1 MKIVRVN
8 REFENSTPARVHRPT
23 GTILLAPSFFDHSEI
38 EQDFILGHELG
49 HYVLQTKNE
58 ELADWYACKQLVDKH
73 GIKAT
78 FRALNNSLFDTNAS
92 DKRRLSLFNK
102 LVMYDKLKNNNK
114 MNMETLQYEQV
125 YDNYTDSMIDVDF
138 SGFEDAN
145 GFHYTNDYVCE
156 NYDAPI
162 QELEATDYVN
172 WCRYYGV
179 DMSDADNS
187 KKEARAAKKAA
198 KAEKKAQKEANK
210 QAKID
215 AKLARQQAR
224 TNVIQSRADKNQA
237 KAEGIKAGT
246 WQGAGGA
253 IKEGLGK
260 ALDTVKGIFGKGG
273 DSGDVMVDE
282 NGNPIYADGESGG
295 NKKILLY
302 VGIGV
307 AVIAVVVVVILVMKK
322 KK

>member
-8 REFENSTPARVHRPT
+8 QEFENSTPARVHRPT
-23 GTILLAPSFFDHSEI
+23 GTILLAPSFFDHSDI
-38 EQDFILGHELG
+38 EQDFILNHEIG
-49 HYVLQTKNE
+49 HYILQTKNE
-58 ELADWYACKQLVDKH
+58 ELADWYAGKKLVDKY

-78 FRALNNSLFDTNAS
+78 FRALNNSLFDTKTS
-92 DKRRLSLFNK
+92 DKRRISLFNK
-102 LVMYDKLKNNNK
+102 MVMYDKLNNK
-114 MNMETLQYEQV
+114 NKNMETLQYEQV
-125 YDNYTDSMIDVDF
+125 YDNYTDTMIDVDF

-156 NYDAPI
+156 NFNAPI

-179 DMSDADNS
+179 DMSDADS
-187 KKEARAAKKAA
+187 SKKAA
-198 KAEKKAQKEANK
+198 RQAKKDAKAAKKAQKEANK

-215 AKLARQQAR
+215 AKLARQTAR
-224 TNVIQSRADKNQA
+224 TNVIQSRAEKNLA

-273 DSGDVMVDE
+273 DDEVMLDE
-282 NGNPIYADGESGG
+282 NGNPIYAGSESGG
-295 NKKILLY
+295 TSKTLLY
-302 VGIGV
+302 VGIGI
-307 AVIAVVVVVILVMKK
+307 AVIAVVVVVIIVLKK
-322 KK
+322 KKK

>member
-1 MKIVRVN
+1 MRIVKVN
-8 REFENSTPARVHRPT
+8 QEFENGTPARVHRPS
-23 GTILLAPSFFDHSEI
+23 GTILLAPSFFDHTDI

-78 FRALNNSLFDTNAS
+78 FRALNNSLFNTNAS

-102 LVMYDKLKNNNK
+102 LVIYDKLKNNN
-114 MNMETLQYEQV
+114 NMETLQYEQV
-125 YDNYTDSMIDVDF
+125 YDNYTDSLIDVDF

-156 NYDAPI
+156 NFDAPI
-162 QELEATDYVN
+162 TELEATDYVN

-179 DMSDADNS
+179 DMSDADS
-187 KKEARAAKKAA
+187 SKKAA
-198 KAEKKAQKEANK
+198 RQAKKDAKAAKKAQKEANK

-215 AKLARQQAR
+215 AKLARQTAR
-224 TNVIQSRADKNQA
+224 TNVIQSRAEKNLA
-237 KAEGIKAGT
+237 KAEGIKTGT

-260 ALDTVKGIFGKGG
+260 ALDTVKGIFGGGRG
-273 DSGDVMVDE
+273 DSEDVMVDE
-282 NGNPIYADGESGG
+282 NGNPIYAGSESGG
-295 NKKILLY
+295 KSKILLY

-307 AVIAVVVVVILVMKK
+307 AVIAVVVVIIIVMKK

>member
-1 MKIVRVN
+1 MKVVRVN
-8 REFENSTPARVHRPT
+8 QEFENGTPARVHRPS
-23 GTILLAPSFFDHSEI
+23 GTILLAPSFFDHTDI

-78 FRALNNSLFDTNAS
+78 FRALNNSLFNTNAS

-102 LVMYDKLKNNNK
+102 LVIYDKLKNNN
-114 MNMETLQYEQV
+114 NMETLQYEQV

-138 SGFEDAN
+138 SGFDDEN

-162 QELEATDYVN
+162 TELEATDYVN

-179 DMSDADNS
+179 DMSDADSS
-187 KKEARAAKKAA
+187 KKEQRKAKK
-198 KAEKKAQKEANK
+198 EQREANK

-215 AKLARQQAR
+215 AKLARQNAR
-224 TNVIQSRADKNQA
+224 TNVIQSRAEKNLA
-237 KAEGIKAGT
+237 KAEGIKTGT

-282 NGNPIYADGESGG
+282 NGNPIYAGSESGG
-295 NKKILLY
+295 KSKILLY

-307 AVIAVVVVVILVMKK
+307 AVIAVVVVIIIVMKK

>member
-1 MKIVRVN
+1 MKIVRLN
-8 REFENSTPARVHRPT
+8 QEFENSTPARVHRPT
-23 GTILLAPSFFDHSEI
+23 GTILLAPSFFDHSDI
-38 EQDFILGHELG
+38 EQDFILNHEIG
-49 HYVLQTKNE
+49 HYILQTKNE
-58 ELADWYACKQLVDKH
+58 ELADWYAGKKLVDKY

-78 FRALNNSLFDTNAS
+78 FRALNNSLFDTKTS
-92 DKRRLSLFNK
+92 DKRRISLFNK
-102 LVMYDKLKNNNK
+102 MVMYDKLNNK
-114 MNMETLQYEQV
+114 NKSMETLQYEQV

-156 NYDAPI
+156 NYNAPI

-179 DMSDADNS
+179 DMSDADS
-187 KKEARAAKKAA
+187 SKKAA
-198 KAEKKAQKEANK
+198 RQAKKDAKAAKKAQKEANK

-215 AKLARQQAR
+215 AKLARQTAR
-224 TNVIQSRADKNQA
+224 TNVIQSRAEKNLA
-237 KAEGIKAGT
+237 KAEGIKTGT

-273 DSGDVMVDE
+273 DEEIAVDE
-282 NGNPIYADGESGG
+282 NGNPIYAGSESGG
-295 NKKILLY
+295 NKTLLY
-302 VGIGV
+302 VGIGI
-307 AVIAVVVVVILVMKK
+307 AVIAVVVIVIIVLKK
-322 KK
+322 KKK